1 MSPQGSGQLHHFWV
15 IIPLPEG
22 EGHPNALANTDAVG
36 NSTGGSSKYSICGE
50 GTHHRPLRVSGSF
63 PLRDAQEHQ
72 VPDTLRG
79 NATSPIN
86 SKGGAYVSLQG
97 STAS

>member
-1 MSPQGSGQLHHFWV
+1 MSPQGSGRLHQLRV
-15 IIPLPEG
+15 ITPLPEG
-22 EGHPNALANTDAVG
+22 EGHPTALANTGAVG
-36 NSTGGSSKYSICGE
+36 NSTGGSPKYSICGE
-50 GTHHRPLRVSGSF
+50 RAHHRPLRVSRSF
-63 PLRDAQEHQ
+63 PFRNAQEHQ

-86 SKGGAYVSLQG
+86 SKGGAYEPLQG